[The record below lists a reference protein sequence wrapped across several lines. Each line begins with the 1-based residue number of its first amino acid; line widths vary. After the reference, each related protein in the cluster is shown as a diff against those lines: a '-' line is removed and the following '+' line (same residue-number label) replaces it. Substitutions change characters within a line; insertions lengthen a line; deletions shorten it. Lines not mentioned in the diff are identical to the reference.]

1 MPGSRPERRITAR
14 GKAILPPWAGEK
26 DNMSDND
33 LDGFFNRS
41 VVQMCTFRMGG
52 RLFGVDILDVKEVN
66 ENIDVTPIYH
76 APPDVC
82 GYINIRGQILL
93 VVNLHVTFG
102 FEQKQKTEQYSGGK
116 IVVFKQS
123 VDEPFGILV
132 DEVCDV
138 VPIDPKRIVDRRSSG
153 GETAES
159 RELRRMRDEMVIGV
173 YPLENELLLV
183 LNARHILNSGGKG
196 IKQGE
201 AA

>member
-1 MPGSRPERRITAR
+1 M
-14 GKAILPPWAGEK
+14 
-26 DNMSDND
+26 DDMSDND
-33 LDGFFNRS
+33 LDSFFNRS
-41 VVQMCTFRMGG
+41 VVQMCTFRMAG

-66 ENIDVTPIYH
+66 ENISVTPIYH

-93 VVNLHVTFG
+93 VVNLHETLG
-102 FEQKQKTEQYSGGK
+102 LDQKQKAEQISGGK

-138 VPIDPKRIVDRRSSG
+138 VPIDPKRIVDRRSSA
-153 GETAES
+153 GETSEA
-159 RELRRMRDEMVIGV
+159 RELRRTRDEMVIGV
-173 YPLENELLLV
+173 YPLERELLLV
-183 LNARHILNSGGKG
+183 LNARHILGTGGKSV
-196 IKQGE
+196 KQGE

>member
-1 MPGSRPERRITAR
+1 
-14 GKAILPPWAGEK
+14 
-26 DNMSDND
+26 MSDND
-33 LDGFFNRS
+33 LDIFLNRS
-41 VVQMCTFRMGG
+41 VVQMCTFRMAG

-66 ENIDVTPIYH
+66 ENINVTPIYH

-93 VVNLHVTFG
+93 VVNLHETFG
-102 FEQKQKTEQYSGGK
+102 FKQRSKDEQASSGK

-138 VPIDPKRIVDRRSSG
+138 VQIDPKRIVDRRLSG
-153 GETAES
+153 GETAEA
-159 RELRRMRDEMVIGV
+159 RELSRIRDEMVIGV
-173 YPLENELLLV
+173 YPLEGELLLV
-183 LNARHILNSGGKG
+183 LNARRILGAKG
-196 IKQGE
+196 VKQKQGE

>member
-1 MPGSRPERRITAR
+1 
-14 GKAILPPWAGEK
+14 
-26 DNMSDND
+26 MSDNE
-33 LDGFFNRS
+33 LGIFLNRS
-41 VVQMCTFRMGG
+41 VVQMCTFRMAG

-66 ENIDVTPIYH
+66 ENVNVTPIYH
-76 APPDVC
+76 APPDVS

-93 VVNLHVTFG
+93 VINLHETFG
-102 FEQKQKTEQYSGGK
+102 LEHKRKVEQQTIIGGK

-138 VPIDPKRIVDRRSSG
+138 VPVEPKRIVDRHSSA

-159 RELRRMRDEMVIGV
+159 RELRRVRDEMAIGV
-173 YPLENELLLV
+173 YPLEKELLLV
-183 LNARHILNSGGKG
+183 LDARRILRKG
-196 IKQGE
+196 NKIIKQGE

>member
-1 MPGSRPERRITAR
+1 
-14 GKAILPPWAGEK
+14 
-26 DNMSDND
+26 MSDND
-33 LDGFFNRS
+33 LDGFLNRS
-41 VVQMCTFRMGG
+41 VVQMCTFRMAD

-66 ENIDVTPIYH
+66 ENINVTPIYH

-93 VVNLHVTFG
+93 VVNLHETFG
-102 FEQKQKTEQYSGGK
+102 LEKQKTEQTSSGK

-138 VPIDPKRIVDRRSSG
+138 VPIDTQRVVDRRSSTAD
-153 GETAES
+153 TAEA
-159 RELRRMRDEMVIGV
+159 RELRRVRDEMVVGV
-173 YPLENELLLV
+173 YPLEKELLLI
-183 LNARHILNSGGKG
+183 LNARRILGTGGKNV
-196 IKQGE
+196 KSGE

>member
-1 MPGSRPERRITAR
+1 
-14 GKAILPPWAGEK
+14 
-26 DNMSDND
+26 MSDNE
-33 LDGFFNRS
+33 LDSFFNRS
-41 VVQMCTFRMGG
+41 VIQMCTFRMAE

-66 ENIDVTPIYH
+66 ENVNVTPIYH
-76 APPDVC
+76 APPNVC

-93 VVNLHVTFG
+93 VVNLHETFG
-102 FEQKQKTEQYSGGK
+102 LEQKQKVDQVYSGK

-153 GETAES
+153 GETAEA
-159 RELRRMRDEMVIGV
+159 RELRRIRDEMVLGV
-173 YPLENELLLV
+173 YPLEKELLLL
-183 LNARHILNSGGKG
+183 LNARRILGAGKKG
-196 IKQGE
+196 LKQGE

>member
-1 MPGSRPERRITAR
+1 
-14 GKAILPPWAGEK
+14 
-26 DNMSDND
+26 MSDND

-41 VVQMCTFRMGG
+41 VIQMCTFRMAT

-66 ENIDVTPIYH
+66 ENVNVTPIYH

-93 VVNLHVTFG
+93 VVNLHETFG
-102 FEQKQKTEQYSGGK
+102 LDRKQKEDPNSGGK

-123 VDEPFGILV
+123 VDEPFGVLV

-138 VPIDPKRIVDRRSSG
+138 VPIDPKRIVDRSSSIG
-153 GETAES
+153 GGDAS
-159 RELRRMRDEMVIGV
+159 GSHELRRIRDEMVIGV
-173 YPLENELLLV
+173 YPLERELLLI
-183 LNARHILNSGGKG
+183 LNARRILRAPRKST
-196 IKQGE
+196 KQVVD

>member
-1 MPGSRPERRITAR
+1 
-14 GKAILPPWAGEK
+14 
-26 DNMSDND
+26 MSDNE
-33 LDGFFNRS
+33 LDIFLDRS
-41 VVQMCTFRMGG
+41 VVQMCTFRMAD

-66 ENIDVTPIYH
+66 ENVNVTPIYH

-93 VVNLHVTFG
+93 VVNLHETFG
-102 FEQKQKTEQYSGGK
+102 LNPMRKAELTIVGGK

-123 VDEPFGILV
+123 VDEPFGIMV

-138 VPIDPKRIVDRRSSG
+138 VPIDPKRIVDRRSSVG

-159 RELRRMRDEMVIGV
+159 RELRRIRDEVVIGV
-173 YPLENELLLV
+173 YPLERELLLI
-183 LNARHILNSGGKG
+183 LNARRILGKG
-196 IKQGE
+196 KSAKQGE

>member
-1 MPGSRPERRITAR
+1 
-14 GKAILPPWAGEK
+14 
-26 DNMSDND
+26 MSDSD
-33 LDGFFNRS
+33 LDAFLSRS
-41 VVQMCTFRMGG
+41 VVQMCTFRMAG

-93 VVNLHVTFG
+93 VINLHETFG
-102 FEQKQKTEQYSGGK
+102 LDQNQKSEQVSGGK

-138 VPIDPKRIVDRRSSG
+138 VPIEPKRLVDRRSSG
-153 GETAES
+153 GETVEA
-159 RELRRMRDEMVIGV
+159 RELRRVRDEIVMGV
-173 YPLENELLLV
+173 YPLERELLLV
-183 LNARHILNSGGKG
+183 LNARRILGRKG
-196 IKQGE
+196 VKQGE

>member
-1 MPGSRPERRITAR
+1 
-14 GKAILPPWAGEK
+14 
-26 DNMSDND
+26 MSDND

-41 VVQMCTFRMGG
+41 VIQMCTFRMAE

-66 ENIDVTPIYH
+66 ENVNVTPIYH

-93 VVNLHVTFG
+93 VVNLHETFG
-102 FEQKQKTEQYSGGK
+102 LAHKWKEEPVSGGK

-123 VDEPFGILV
+123 VDEPFGVLV

-138 VPIDPKRIVDRRSSG
+138 VPIDPKRIVDRSSSMG
-153 GETAES
+153 GDTS
-159 RELRRMRDEMVIGV
+159 GSHELRRIRDEMVIGV
-173 YPLENELLLV
+173 YPLERELLLI
-183 LNARHILNSGGKG
+183 LNARRILGAKG
-196 IKQGE
+196 VKQKQGE

>member
-1 MPGSRPERRITAR
+1 MG
-14 GKAILPPWAGEK
+14 
-26 DNMSDND
+26 DYD
-33 LDGFFNRS
+33 LDNFSNRS
-41 VVQMCTFRMGG
+41 LIQMCTFRMAG

-66 ENIDVTPIYH
+66 ENVNVTPIYH

-93 VVNLHVTFG
+93 VVNLRETFG
-102 FEQKQKTEQYSGGK
+102 FDQQRKEDHVYGGK

-138 VPIDPKRIVDRRSSG
+138 VPIDPKRVVDRRSTVG
-153 GETAES
+153 DPTET
-159 RELRRMRDEMVIGV
+159 RDLRRVREGVIIGV
-173 YPLENELLLV
+173 YPLERELLLV
-183 LNARHILNSGGKG
+183 LNARHILGANNKSV
-196 IKQGE
+196 KQGE

>member
-1 MPGSRPERRITAR
+1 
-14 GKAILPPWAGEK
+14 
-26 DNMSDND
+26 MSDND
-33 LDGFFNRS
+33 LDGLLNRS
-41 VVQMCTFRMGG
+41 VVQMCTFRMVD

-66 ENIDVTPIYH
+66 ENVNVTPIYH

-93 VVNLHVTFG
+93 VVNLHETFG
-102 FEQKQKTEQYSGGK
+102 LEKQKTEQISGGK

-138 VPIDPKRIVDRRSSG
+138 VPIEPKRIVDRRSSSG
-153 GETAES
+153 DSAEA
-159 RELRRMRDEMVIGV
+159 RELRRVRDAMVVGV
-173 YPLENELLLV
+173 YPLEKELLLIV
-183 LNARHILNSGGKG
+183 DARRILDAGGKT
-196 IKQGE
+196 IKPGE

>member
-1 MPGSRPERRITAR
+1 
-14 GKAILPPWAGEK
+14 
-26 DNMSDND
+26 MSDND
-33 LDGFFNRS
+33 LDVFLNRS
-41 VVQMCTFRMGG
+41 VVQMCTFRMAD

-66 ENIDVTPIYH
+66 ENVNVTPIYH

-93 VVNLHVTFG
+93 VVSLHETFG
-102 FEQKQKTEQYSGGK
+102 LEQKLKTDQTAIGGK

-123 VDEPFGILV
+123 VDEPFGIVV

-138 VPIDPKRIVDRRSSG
+138 VPIDPKRIVDRRSSA

-159 RELRRMRDEMVIGV
+159 RELRRVRDEMAIGV
-173 YPLENELLLV
+173 YPLEKELLLI
-183 LNARHILNSGGKG
+183 LNARRILAKG
-196 IKQGE
+196 SKIKQGE

>member
-1 MPGSRPERRITAR
+1 
-14 GKAILPPWAGEK
+14 
-26 DNMSDND
+26 MSDND
-33 LDGFFNRS
+33 LDIFLNRS
-41 VVQMCTFRMGG
+41 VIQMCTFRMAD

-66 ENIDVTPIYH
+66 ENVNVTPIYH

-93 VVNLHVTFG
+93 VVNLHETFG
-102 FEQKQKTEQYSGGK
+102 LDHEQKTEQAAGGK

-138 VPIDPKRIVDRRSSG
+138 VPIDPKRIVDRRSSM
-153 GETAES
+153 GETAEA
-159 RELRRMRDEMVIGV
+159 RELRRVRDEMVIGV
-173 YPLENELLLV
+173 YPLERELLLI
-183 LNARHILNSGGKG
+183 LNARRILTKSSKV
-196 IKQGE
+196 KQGD

>member
-1 MPGSRPERRITAR
+1 
-14 GKAILPPWAGEK
+14 
-26 DNMSDND
+26 MSDID
-33 LDGFFNRS
+33 LDNFLSRS
-41 VVQMCTFRMGG
+41 VVQMCTFRMAE

-66 ENIDVTPIYH
+66 ENVNVTPIYH

-93 VVNLHVTFG
+93 VVNLHETFG
-102 FEQKQKTEQYSGGK
+102 LEQKQKEKQATNEK

-138 VPIDPKRIVDRRSSG
+138 VPIEPKRLVDRRSSM
-153 GETAES
+153 GETAEA
-159 RELRRMRDEMVIGV
+159 RELRRIRDEIVMGV
-173 YPLENELLLV
+173 YPLEKELLLV
-183 LNARHILNSGGKG
+183 LNARRILGKGNKG